1 MSITSVRLN
10 EEINSGLELA
20 AAKTRRTKSWLI
32 NEAVRDYLV
41 RMEEDAERWRD
52 TLEALDQ
59 VKRGELADGAEVL
72 KWLASWGKAAET
84 QAPRKLVRAT
94 PARIK
99 TAR

>member
-10 EEINSGLELA
+10 QEIDSGLELA

-41 RMEEDAERWRD
+41 RMEEDAGRWRD

-59 VKRGELADGAEVL
+59 VKRGELVDGAEVL

-84 QAPRKLVRAT
+84 QAPRKRVRAT
-94 PARIK
+94 PAGIK
-99 TAR
+99 SAR